1 MGAIGIVLWLV
12 ALLAAFF
19 FLIVRPQRRQ
29 MTAHRALVES
39 LAVGDELISTSG
51 IIGVVRAL
59 HDETLDLEIAAG
71 VVIKLARGA
80 VGNRIAP
87 PEAPDSGTNAPG
99 SGSASTGKAGEVA

>member
-1 MGAIGIVLWLV
+1 LGAIGIVLWLV
-12 ALLAAFF
+12 ALVAAFF

-39 LAVGDELISTSG
+39 LVIGDEVITTSG

-59 HDETLDLEIAAG
+59 HDETLDLEIASG

-80 VGNRIAP
+80 VGSR
-87 PEAPDSGTNAPG
+87 T
-99 SGSASTGKAGEVA
+99 SASGAEGPSSGNAGEVA

>member
-39 LAVGDELISTSG
+39 LAVGDEVISSSG

-59 HDETLDLEIAAG
+59 HDETLDLEIAPG
-71 VVIKLARGA
+71 VVVKLARGA
-80 VGNRIAP
+80 VGNRTSP
-87 PEAPDSGTNAPG
+87 SGAPDAGTDGPGPG
-99 SGSASTGKAGEVA
+99 STDTGNAGEVA

>member
-39 LAVGDELISTSG
+39 LVIGDEVISTSG

-59 HDETLDLEIAAG
+59 DDETLDLEIAPS

-80 VGNRIAP
+80 VGNRISSP
-87 PEAPDSGTNAPG
+87 TTPEPDTDAPG
-99 SGSASTGKAGEVA
+99 TGTAGEVT

>member
-1 MGAIGIVLWLV
+1 LGAIGIVLWLV

-29 MTAHRALVES
+29 MTVHRALVES
-39 LAVGDELISTSG
+39 LAIGDEVISTSG

-87 PEAPDSGTNAPG
+87 PNDPDPGTSAPG
-99 SGSASTGKAGEVA
+99 SGSASSGNAGEVA

>member
-12 ALLAAFF
+12 ALLAEFF

-39 LAVGDELISTSG
+39 LAIGDEVISTSG

-87 PEAPDSGTNAPG
+87 LEPPDSGTDAPD
-99 SGSASTGKAGEVA
+99 SGSASTGNAGEVT

>member
-39 LAVGDELISTSG
+39 LAVGDEVISTSG

-59 HDETLDLEIAAG
+59 HDETLDLEIAPG
-71 VVIKLARGA
+71 VVVALARGA
-80 VGNRIAP
+80 VGNRTSTPVP
-87 PEAPDSGTNAPG
+87 PDAETDGPG
-99 SGSASTGKAGEVA
+99 SGTASTGNTGEVA

>member
-39 LAVGDELISTSG
+39 LAVGDEVISTSG

-59 HDETLDLEIAAG
+59 HDETLDLEIATG
-71 VVIKLARGA
+71 VVVKLARGA
-80 VGNRIAP
+80 VGGRTSP
-87 PEAPDSGTNAPG
+87 PDTSEPGTDAPG
-99 SGSASTGKAGEVA
+99 SGSASTDNAGEVA

>member
-29 MTAHRALVES
+29 MTAHRALVDS
-39 LAVGDELISTSG
+39 LAIGDEVISTSG

-80 VGNRIAP
+80 VGNRTSP
-87 PEAPDSGTNAPG
+87 PAAEGSGTNAPG
-99 SGSASTGKAGEVA
+99 SDSASTGNEGEVA